1 MYYLLYL
8 KVKIYQL
15 LLNIICHGNHNVSGR
30 VAYTSNSVDYQ

>member
-15 LLNIICHGNHNVSGR
+15 LNIICHGNHNVSGQ
-30 VAYTSNSVDYQ
+30 VAYTSNSVVYQ